1 MAEKMT
7 IEKMSVEM
15 DLLWNRIKGLELAL
29 SRKLENTLKNTT
41 RKLKRQ
47 LSEGDEGLGSMV
59 ISNKIR
65 NELIQLTAYHKAESR
80 GFSGGDPELDWLE
93 AEQEVDRLLL
103 GGQMTLDDAAE
114 LTAESISPGNIV
126 LSGKPRTRPERQKL

>member
-15 DLLWNRIKGLELAL
+15 DILWSRIKELELSL
-29 SRKLENTLKNTT
+29 SQKLENTLKNTT

-47 LSEGDEGLGSMV
+47 LSSGDEGVGSMV

-65 NELIQLTAYHKAESR
+65 HDLIQLTAYHKAEKR
-80 GFSGGDPELDWLE
+80 GFTGGDPEQDWLE

-103 GGQMTLDDAAE
+103 GGQLSLDNAAGA
-114 LTAESISPGNIV
+114 TAERIGSGNIV
-126 LSGKPRTRPERQKL
+126 LPGKPAVRTERRKL